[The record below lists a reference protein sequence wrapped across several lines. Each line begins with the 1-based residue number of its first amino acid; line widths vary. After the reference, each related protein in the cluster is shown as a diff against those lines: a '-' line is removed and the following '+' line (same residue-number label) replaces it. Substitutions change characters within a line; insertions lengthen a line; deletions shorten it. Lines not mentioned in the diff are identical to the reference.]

1 MSTRLPVVGS
11 DDGNWGT
18 ILNAFLQVGHDASGN
33 NIGIVVE
40 TSKGTN
46 YTLAPA
52 DSGYRLVA
60 TAAITITLPTVG
72 TLGNGFEAE
81 IVNDSGGT
89 VTIVVPGASN
99 ASLNN
104 GDIVLVLETNSK
116 QKVTFLYSTGQQF
129 FPQATLTDGASIAW
143 NLNTQQAGIV
153 TLGGNRTLANPTN
166 MQAGST
172 YTLIVKQDATGS
184 RTLAYGSNYKWPGG
198 TTPTLT
204 AGANG
209 VDILTFI
216 SDGSKMYGVA
226 AANFS

>member
-1 MSTRLPVVGS
+1 MSTRLPTVGS

-18 ILNAFLQVGHDASGN
+18 ILNAYLQVGHDASGN

-40 TSKGTN
+40 TTKGTN
-46 YTLAPA
+46 YTLAAA
-52 DSGYRLVA
+52 DSGYRFVA
-60 TAAITITLPTVG
+60 TAAITFTLPTIG

-89 VTIVVPGASN
+89 VTIVVPGSSN
-99 ASLNN
+99 VSLTN
-104 GDIVLVLETNSK
+104 GDVVRVLETNSK
-116 QKVTFLYSTGQQF
+116 QKVAFLIANGQQF
-129 FPQATLTDGASIAW
+129 FAQATLTDGASIAW
-143 NLNTQQAGIV
+143 NLNTQQTAIV

-184 RTLAYGSNYKWPGG
+184 RTLAYGANYKWPSG
-198 TTPTLT
+198 TAPTLST
-204 AGANG
+204 GANA

-216 SDGSKMYGVA
+216 SDGTRMYGVGA
-226 AANFS
+226 LNFS